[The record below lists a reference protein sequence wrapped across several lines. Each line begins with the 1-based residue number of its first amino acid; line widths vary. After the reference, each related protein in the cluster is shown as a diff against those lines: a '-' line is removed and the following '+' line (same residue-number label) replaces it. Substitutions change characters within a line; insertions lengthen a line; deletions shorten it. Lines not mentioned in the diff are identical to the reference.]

1 MTTLLCS
8 LHCGHFEGV
17 DASAVA
23 ARLGELKQT
32 FSHADFSAEARTLD
46 LTGARGLAD
55 DPEAL
60 TGIFDSLARLL
71 AQDGR
76 GSIILRCETAEICY
90 FRKGMWTLL
99 AMDVPP
105 DPFDRIRHVA

>member
-23 ARLGELKQT
+23 ARLDELRQT

-55 DPEAL
+55 DPGAL
-60 TGIFDSLARLL
+60 TSLLDSLSRLL

-76 GSIILRCETAEICY
+76 GSIILRCEETEICY

-99 AMDVPP
+99 AMHIPP
-105 DPFDRIRHVA
+105 DPFDRISHVA